1 MSTSTTS
8 NVSARGNLRATMIT
22 FSAIVAG
29 VFLLMLLAIF
39 IGHSNQPLI
48 PGLNK
53 YESLITWGITIF
65 SLTCLG
71 IARVVLMKGI
81 AAAKNSLKPL
91 RDKLRQYRFSL
102 IRYLV
107 ICEVPALLSIFL
119 FMLTGNFVFQVFAA
133 VFLGFM
139 LAVAPIRRR
148 VILALE
154 LNELEQ
160 SELE

>member
-1 MSTSTTS
+1 MSSSTTS
-8 NVSARGNLRATMIT
+8 SVSARGNLRATMIT

-29 VFLLMLLAIF
+29 VVVLMLVAIF
-39 IGHSNQPLI
+39 IEQSSQPMI
-48 PGLNK
+48 PGLNR
-53 YESLITWGITIF
+53 YATVITWGIALF

-71 IARVVLMKGI
+71 FARMMLMKGI

-91 RDKLRQYRFSL
+91 QEKLRQYRFSL
-102 IRYLV
+102 IRYLL
-107 ICEVPALLSIFL
+107 ICEVPALLSIIL
-119 FMLTGNFVFQVFAA
+119 FMLTGNFVFQVIAA

-148 VILALE
+148 VVDALE
-154 LNELEQ
+154 LNGLEQ

>member
-8 NVSARGNLRATMIT
+8 NVSARENLRGTMMT

-29 VFLLMLLAIF
+29 VFLFMLVTIF
-39 IGHSNQPLI
+39 IGQTNQPLI
-48 PGLNK
+48 HGLDK
-53 YESLITWGITIF
+53 YERMITWGIALF

-71 IARVVLMKGI
+71 IARVVLMKGV

-91 RDKLRQYRFSL
+91 QDKLRQYRFSL

-107 ICEVPALLSIFL
+107 ICEVPALLSIML
-119 FMLTGNFVFQVFAA
+119 FMLTGNFIFQLFAA

-148 VILALE
+148 VIAALE
-154 LNELEQ
+154 LNGLEQ

>member
-8 NVSARGNLRATMIT
+8 NVSARGNLRATMIS

-29 VFLLMLLAIF
+29 VFVFMLVAIF
-39 IGHSNQPLI
+39 IGQTNQPLI
-48 PGLNK
+48 PGNK
-53 YESLITWGITIF
+53 YESMFMWGIATF
-65 SLTCLG
+65 SLISLG
-71 IARVVLMKGI
+71 FARVVLMKGI

-91 RDKLRQYRFSL
+91 HDKLSQYRFSL

-107 ICEVPALLSIFL
+107 ICEVPALLSIIL

-139 LAVAPIRRR
+139 LAATPIRRR
-148 VILALE
+148 VIAALE

>member
-8 NVSARGNLRATMIT
+8 NVSARGNLRGTMIT

-29 VFLLMLLAIF
+29 VFLFMLVTIF
-39 IGHSNQPLI
+39 IGQTNEPLI
-48 PGLNK
+48 PGLDK
-53 YESLITWGITIF
+53 YESMITWGIALL

-71 IARVVLMKGI
+71 IARVVLMKGVS
-81 AAAKNSLKPL
+81 AAKNSLKPL
-91 RDKLRQYRFSL
+91 QDKLRQYRFSL

-107 ICEVPALLSIFL
+107 ICEVPALLSIIL
-119 FMLTGNFVFQVFAA
+119 FMLTGNFVFQLFAA

-148 VILALE
+148 VIAALE
-154 LNELEQ
+154 LNGLEQ

>member
-8 NVSARGNLRATMIT
+8 SVSARGNLRATMIT
-22 FSAIVAG
+22 FSAIVSG
-29 VFLLMLLAIF
+29 VFVLMLVAIF
-39 IGHSNQPLI
+39 IGQSNQPLI

-53 YESLITWGITIF
+53 YERLITWGIAIF

-71 IARVVLMKGI
+71 VARVVLMKGI
-81 AAAKNSLKPL
+81 SAAKNSLKPL
-91 RDKLRQYRFSL
+91 QHKLRQYRFSL

-107 ICEVPALLSIFL
+107 ICEVPALLSIIL
-119 FMLTGNFVFQVFAA
+119 FMMTGNFIYEVFTA

-139 LAVAPIRRR
+139 LAAAPIRRR
-148 VILALE
+148 VIVALE
-154 LNELEQ
+154 LNGLEQ

>member
-29 VFLLMLLAIF
+29 VFVLMLVAIF
-39 IGHSNQPLI
+39 IGQSNQPLI

-91 RDKLRQYRFSL
+91 QDKLRQYRFSL

-119 FMLTGNFVFQVFAA
+119 FMLTGNFVFQVVAA

>member
-8 NVSARGNLRATMIT
+8 SVSARGNLRATMIT
-22 FSAIVAG
+22 FSAIVSG
-29 VFLLMLLAIF
+29 VFVLMLVAIF
-39 IGHSNQPLI
+39 IGQTNQPLL

-53 YESLITWGITIF
+53 YESMFMWGIATF
-65 SLTCLG
+65 SLICLG
-71 IARVVLMKGI
+71 FARVVLMKGI

-91 RDKLRQYRFSL
+91 HDKLSQYRFSL

-107 ICEVPALLSIFL
+107 ICEVPALLSIIL

-139 LAVAPIRRR
+139 LAATPIRRR
-148 VILALE
+148 VIAALE

>member
-1 MSTSTTS
+1 MSNSTTS

-29 VFLLMLLAIF
+29 VFVFMLVAVF
-39 IGHSNQPLI
+39 IAQTNQPLI
-48 PGLNK
+48 PGLDK
-53 YESLITWGITIF
+53 YESVINWGTAIF

-71 IARVVLMKGI
+71 MARMVLMKGT

-91 RDKLRQYRFSL
+91 QDKLRQYRLSL
-102 IRYLV
+102 IRYLL
-107 ICEVPALLSIFL
+107 ICELPALISIIL
-119 FMLTGNFVFQVFAA
+119 FMLTGNFVFQVVAA

-139 LAVAPIRRR
+139 LAVSPIRRR
-148 VILALE
+148 VIAALE
-154 LNELEQ
+154 LNDLEQ